1 MWEKSKDEEAFY
13 ARMFQLA
20 DVDKTGKVEGK
31 RAVEFFTKSGLPAT
45 ILKQVWSLASTNM
58 QPYLNQ
64 DEFNV
69 ALGLIALAQR
79 GDPLELAR
87 LDALGKSH
95 LLPLPVLHTISG
107 VAMSKDFV
115 MAASDEAK
123 YKTLFRDAVGGDI
136 TISVAAAMDLF
147 QKSGLSLPE
156 LHDIYRLVDHGRST
170 STPLPVTSF
179 TIAMHLIVC
188 KTRRGM
194 SALPTSIPMELFPTL
209 ELPPIALD
217 HLGAQNKL
225 VEALAR
231 VPIPSSSPQSTL
243 DIHLDAVEALGYV
256 LPSRHT
262 TAIADGAALSELE
275 SVLLRYIAQ
284 VTQELLELQDS
295 KPTSAV
301 VPVQTLLQ
309 TLANLKQQST
319 RLVEQKEAALRRLH
333 PPTLHIDTNQD
344 GVGRPSCFDSTFDHD
359 GNNIR

>member
-1 MWEKSKDEEAFY
+1 
-13 ARMFQLA
+13 
-20 DVDKTGKVEGK
+20 
-31 RAVEFFTKSGLPAT
+31 
-45 ILKQVWSLASTNM
+45 
-58 QPYLNQ
+58 
-64 DEFNV
+64 
-69 ALGLIALAQR
+69 
-79 GDPLELAR
+79 
-87 LDALGKSH
+87 
-95 LLPLPVLHTISG
+95 
-107 VAMSKDFV
+107 
-115 MAASDEAK
+115 
-123 YKTLFRDAVGGDI
+123 
-136 TISVAAAMDLF
+136 
-147 QKSGLSLPE
+147 
-156 LHDIYRLVDHGRST
+156 
-170 STPLPVTSF
+170 
-179 TIAMHLIVC
+179 
-188 KTRRGM
+188 
-194 SALPTSIPMELFPTL
+194 
-209 ELPPIALD
+209 
-217 HLGAQNKL
+217 LGAQNKL